1 MTHHF
6 GPIELIK
13 GIEEQYK
20 DYLVSTFHTDNNVLN
35 GEIEH
40 KIRDEYQ
47 FFKGPYIQMA
57 DIYSTGESIKALVS
71 DGVLSDKFLELNSK
85 KLPIDRPLYSHQVRS
100 IKNVVVRDH
109 NTVISTGTGSGKTEG
124 FLIPI
129 LNHIMEEGDEIA
141 LPGVRA
147 MIIYPMNALVNDQ
160 MRRLSEVLYY
170 YQKIKFGFF
179 TGETKGLKTIEDYRS
194 RFGRDPGSNELFKE
208 DDLRKS
214 PPHILITNYSMLEHI
229 LIRYENSVEIFNKD
243 NAARW
248 KYIVLD
254 EVHTYGG
261 ATGIEVSMLLRRVL
275 ATIDNNSVRF
285 ILTSA
290 TLGDEDSNE
299 EVADFASNLTSQHFE
314 DSDVIRAD
322 RILRSEPQECD
333 SQSFELYEGIWDRI
347 HHGSG
352 ATESDSIAVLLDSLF
367 WKIYH
372 VLSDKDNCHTIES
385 LGALTGLQCSDVE
398 KFIDVVNT
406 LKDENGHKLI
416 DSKYHTFVKALE
428 GIYFTL
434 GPSFKTS
441 LTKTNVIMD
450 DSHGREF
457 PAFNLAVC
465 FNCNAVFVPGRINNK
480 YQLVNSNDVDE
491 DSEGMS
497 SSELFR
503 QYRHKIVVHN

>member
-170 YQKIKFGFF
+170 YQKIK
-179 TGETKGLKTIEDYRS
+179 
-194 RFGRDPGSNELFKE
+194 
-208 DDLRKS
+208 
-214 PPHILITNYSMLEHI
+214 
-229 LIRYENSVEIFNKD
+229 
-243 NAARW
+243 
-248 KYIVLD
+248 
-254 EVHTYGG
+254 YGNF
-261 ATGIEVSMLLRRVL
+261 L
-275 ATIDNNSVRF
+275 
-285 ILTSA
+285 
-290 TLGDEDSNE
+290 
-299 EVADFASNLTSQHFE
+299 
-314 DSDVIRAD
+314 
-322 RILRSEPQECD
+322 
-333 SQSFELYEGIWDRI
+333 
-347 HHGSG
+347 
-352 ATESDSIAVLLDSLF
+352 
-367 WKIYH
+367 
-372 VLSDKDNCHTIES
+372 
-385 LGALTGLQCSDVE
+385 
-398 KFIDVVNT
+398 
-406 LKDENGHKLI
+406 
-416 DSKYHTFVKALE
+416 
-428 GIYFTL
+428 
-434 GPSFKTS
+434 
-441 LTKTNVIMD
+441 
-450 DSHGREF
+450 
-457 PAFNLAVC
+457 
-465 FNCNAVFVPGRINNK
+465 
-480 YQLVNSNDVDE
+480 
-491 DSEGMS
+491 
-497 SSELFR
+497 
-503 QYRHKIVVHN
+503 